1 MTTTVGSNAT
11 AEQPPD
17 ATAKQ
22 PSDDTAP
29 LPPAGASAASETQ
42 PPQAAA
48 EQEFDTEV
56 EAVVLESETAVLA
69 SPSRDDL
76 MHSSS
81 QSRAVTV
88 DLEVPDDKAGEG
100 QGQ

>member
-48 EQEFDTEV
+48 EPER
-56 EAVVLESETAVLA
+56 EAAVLESETAVLA
-69 SPSRDDL
+69 SPSHDDL

>member
-29 LPPAGASAASETQ
+29 LPPAGASATSETQ

-48 EQEFDTEV
+48 EPEL
-56 EAVVLESETAVLA
+56 EAAVLESETAVLA
-69 SPSRDDL
+69 SPSHDDL